1 MCRGNRQSVRGKCA
15 CRIHMRTSLIGR
27 TSRVCRAVCATGLD
41 LSASVYM
48 GAPPSHRPHHRLSS
62 HRQSRLR
69 DETVRE
75 GADRRQ
81 REQVSDDRQVSQ
93 EANHNG
99 EEVPKEVEEA
109 EDLDRHPKD
118 GPAQQHE
125 EDAAQEASRALGL
138 PAAASQRVRKGCG
151 GGRGAIRVGVEA
163 CGRAFRFWKKKRKT
177 PRGPMM
183 SDTPERKRICTTR
196 SERGVSQVASGSEV
210 GQRREAVNARFPWRE
225 GPCRRRA

>member
-1 MCRGNRQSVRGKCA
+1 M
-15 CRIHMRTSLIGR
+15 GR

-41 LSASVYM
+41 LSACVHM
-48 GAPPSHRPHHRLSS
+48 GAPPSHRPHHHLSS

-118 GPAQQHE
+118 GPAHQHE

-138 PAAASQRVRKGCG
+138 PAAASRRRVSTRVWRRERRDTRRSGSVWARLSLLEEEAEDPSRPDDERHAREKENLHD
-151 GGRGAIRVGVEA
+151 AERVGA
-163 CGRAFRFWKKKRKT
+163 
-177 PRGPMM
+177 
-183 SDTPERKRICTTR
+183 
-196 SERGVSQVASGSEV
+196 SQVASGSEV
-210 GQRREAVNARFPWRE
+210 GQRREAANARFPWRE